1 MFLPS
6 DFGLNS
12 PSTRPS
18 LSHYTARQMQW
29 RRFAL
34 AAFAAFGC
42 SLPNA
47 ELATLE
53 KSRTVWRDLAAMH
66 DDTYS
71 YDVST
76 SSFTGSQTLTTL
88 QIETAVATFRRF
100 ESTAPLA
107 TGQPGPLVVQ
117 WEERGTEVG
126 SHPGAA
132 RPDTIDTL
140 YDRCAH
146 EVLAQD
152 PNRNLIALYIDD
164 AGILKSCVY
173 VPDGC
178 VDDCTLGVWLSHL
191 TMGKI
196 Y

>member
-1 MFLPS
+1 
-6 DFGLNS
+6 
-12 PSTRPS
+12 
-18 LSHYTARQMQW
+18 MQW

-34 AAFAAFGC
+34 AAFVALAAFGC

-71 YDVST
+71 YDVWT
-76 SSFTGSQTLTTL
+76 SSFTGYQTLTTL
-88 QIETAVATFRRF
+88 QFETGIATYRRF
-100 ESTAPLA
+100 ESAVPLA
-107 TGQPGPLVVQ
+107 TGQPGTLVVQ

-126 SHPGAA
+126 SHTGAPP
-132 RPDTIDTL
+132 PDTIDTL

-146 EVLAQD
+146 DVLAQD
-152 PNRNLIALYIDD
+152 PNRNTIALYIDD
-164 AGILKSCVY
+164 AGILKSCIY
-173 VPDGC
+173 VPDNC
-178 VDDCTLGVWLSHL
+178 ADDCTMGVWLSHL
-191 TMGKI
+191 MMGKI